1 MKRVKVPGVQNII
14 TICSAKGGVG
24 KSTTS
29 VNVALALKNLGH
41 HVGIVDADI
50 TGPSIPSMMSVT
62 QAEVDTYRIG
72 GIDRFVPPNNFG
84 LKIMSMGLLVPY
96 DEAVAV
102 RGPMLNKYIRA
113 LMFQTDWGELDYLV
127 IDMPPGTNDVHITIT
142 QEVSLNGAVIV
153 STPQQIALI
162 DVRRG
167 IEMFASV
174 QVPVLGLVENM
185 SYYECGK
192 CKEKHHLFGE
202 GGVRRTATELGL
214 PFLGEI
220 PFMAKILSETDAG
233 TPPALSGDESIP
245 HAKPYYDLARNILDS
260 LDHSKKST
268 AEQAPTPSI
277 RFSDPAPSSNSN

>member
-29 VNVALALKNLGH
+29 VNVALALKNIGYT
-41 HVGIVDADI
+41 VGIVDADI
-50 TGPSIPSMMSVT
+50 TGPSIPAMMSVT

-84 LKIMSMGLLVPY
+84 CKVMSMGLLVPY

-127 IDMPPGTNDVHITIT
+127 VDMPPGTNDVHITMT
-142 QEVSLNGAVIV
+142 QEVALTGAAIV
-153 STPQQIALI
+153 SSPQHISLI

-167 IEMFASV
+167 LEMFASV

-185 SYYECGK
+185 SYYVCDK
-192 CKEKHHLFGE
+192 CSEKHYLFGKE
-202 GGVRRTATELGL
+202 GVRRTAEELDL

-220 PFMAKILSETDAG
+220 PFMAKILQETDVG
-233 TPPALSGDESIP
+233 TPPALAGDETLP
-245 HAKPYYDLARNILDS
+245 HAKPYYDLARSILAS
-260 LDHSKKST
+260 LDRLKQSGD
-268 AEQAPTPSI
+268 QAPTPTI
-277 RFSDPAPSSNSN
+277 RFSDPAGKKQ

>member
-1 MKRVKVPGVQNII
+1 MKRVKVPGVERII

-41 HVGIVDADI
+41 RVGIVDADI

-62 QAEVDTYRIG
+62 QAEVDTYRIS

-84 LKIMSMGLLVPY
+84 VKVMSMGLLVPY

-127 IDMPPGTNDVHITIT
+127 VDMPPGTNDVHITMT
-142 QEVSLNGAVIV
+142 QEVSLTGAVIV
-153 STPQQIALI
+153 STPQNIALI

-174 QVPVLGLVENM
+174 QVPVLGLLENM
-185 SYYECGK
+185 SYFICDGCDK
-192 CKEKHHLFGE
+192 RHHIFGE
-202 GGVRRTATELGL
+202 GGVKKTAEELNL

-220 PFMAKILSETDAG
+220 PFNGKIMREMDAG
-233 TPPALSGDESIP
+233 TPTTLGGDESLA
-245 HAKPYYDLARNILDS
+245 HAKPYYDLARKIVES
-260 LDHSKKST
+260 LEMAKQD
-268 AEQAPTPSI
+268 AAPTPTV
-277 RFSDPAPSSNSN
+277 RFTDGSKREES